1 MSSITVST
9 IVNKV
14 SFKLDN
20 TSYKKTQDK
29 IKKMAG
35 LWSSVTNK
43 YQKAAQTGKRIADS
57 QTKSTNQQTRA
68 EIKASRVRKATIRAD
83 QIRYKQQIDG
93 NKQFRTGLQRINAEF
108 LKGNLSSKERAAHI
122 GQLNKQY
129 KSLNQQ
135 ASKYNKTSSVISKLR
150 PMASTASTASR
161 VGMAGA
167 AAVGGAGVYAATSL
181 YDKTKS
187 VGQQYEALLI
197 SIENT
202 FGKNNI
208 VDISNT
214 IAKMSNANGVDVL
227 ELGNNLVEFFSLM
240 RPLGVTAED
249 AIRKFQQTSDAMQSY
264 GISGERA
271 AGFQSQLTQALDQ
284 GSLDSFKEAFAWA
297 PQLRAELLAYVEKE
311 MKIKP
316 KDFLDNLT
324 NGEYNFKD
332 TWFAFLNSSS
342 SKYEKM
348 SKLYKNSSMAA
359 DVRTSNLMS
368 LGLYRIF
375 ETSGFQEAMKAIQSG
390 MSSLASMFE
399 KHSSKIGEIFG
410 NLANVFKDLMESG
423 ISSFGD
429 WLNSLSVEDIKAYFE
444 QVKTGMT
451 EFATAMSNLAGFING
466 IADFFGSRTE
476 KGNQS
481 ASSLATTTIPNSPQ
495 QWAWNP
501 NANLQ
506 PQIRPELTKLSN
518 PSTSMDVSN
527 LASGQAWSRLAAPL
541 SLEGRMQM
549 KIDAEF
555 NVDKLND
562 FVNYKITDYDTKLV
576 NMVSGS

>member
-1 MSSITVST
+1 MSSIEVTKL
-9 IVNKV
+9 INKV
-14 SFKLDN
+14 SFKLDG
-20 TSYKKTQDK
+20 SYKKTTDK

-35 LWSSVTNK
+35 LWNSATSK
-43 YQKAAQTGKRIADS
+43 YQRAAQTGKRIADA
-57 QTKSTNQQTRA
+57 QTKSINQQTRA

-83 QIRYKQQIDG
+83 QIRYKQQIDR

-150 PMASTASTASR
+150 PMAQTASTASR

-167 AAVGGAGVYAATSL
+167 AAVGGAGLYAATSL
-181 YDKTKS
+181 YDKTKTA
-187 VGQQYEALLI
+187 GQEYEALLI

-202 FGKNNI
+202 FGKNKLGSI
-208 VDISNT
+208 TNT
-214 IAKMSNANGVDVL
+214 IANLAQEMGQPVIDVGKGLTNYASIVKALGIETNKAIDLYKKQSN
-227 ELGNNLVEFFSLM
+227 M
-240 RPLGVTAED
+240 TA
-249 AIRKFQQTSDAMQSY
+249 AYGMNSDQV
-264 GISGERA
+264 
-271 AGFQSQLTQALDQ
+271 AGFQYGLMQTMSSNTLED
-284 GSLDSFKEAFAWA
+284 FKQTMDWS
-297 PQLRAELLAYVEKE
+297 PQIKGDLLAFVKKTMGISQKE
-311 MKIKP
+311 FME
-316 KDFLDNLT
+316 NLT
-324 NGEYNFKD
+324 NGKYNFKD
-332 TWFAFLNSSS
+332 IWLKFVESSAP
-342 SKYEKM
+342 KYAEM
-348 SKLYKNSSMAA
+348 AKLYKQSSMAA

-368 LGLYRIF
+368 LGLYRIY
-375 ETSGFQEAMKAIQSG
+375 ETSGFQEAMKAVQSG

-466 IADFFGSRTE
+466 IASFFGSRTE

-506 PQIRPELTKLSN
+506 PPIRPSLTKLSN

-527 LASGQAWSRLAAPL
+527 LASGQAWSRMAAPL
-541 SLEGRMQM
+541 SVEGRMQM

-576 NMVSGS
+576 NLVSGG